1 MSTAISGEL
10 KNKILRAQKDEITE
24 YHIYQKL
31 AARVKGEGDRQILFR
46 ISEEELAHY
55 NFFKKFSGEDISPA
69 RLKIIFYYIISRFL
83 GLNFGVRLME
93 RNEGDAQ
100 AAYQELRALDPQ
112 IDTIIGEEKHHEEQ
126 MLALIDQAELAY
138 TGSVVLGLSDA
149 LVEMIGVLAG
159 LTLALQNIK
168 IVAIAGLI
176 TGIAATLS
184 MAGSEYLSTKEEGG
198 RSPFKAALYTG
209 LAYTM
214 AVIFLIAPY
223 FIFKNPYICLGV
235 SVFLAMVIVFK
246 FTYYISVAKN
256 LSFRSRFLEMATISL
271 GVGFLNFF
279 IGLLV
284 RELLGIN
291 I

>member
-1 MSTAISGEL
+1 MITAISGEL

-24 YHIYQKL
+24 YHIYKKL
-31 AARVKGEGDRQILFR
+31 AARVKGEGDRRTLLK

-69 RLKIIFYYIISRFL
+69 RFRMIFYYIISRFL

-100 AAYQELRALDPQ
+100 AAYKGLRALDPQ
-112 IDTIIGEEKHHEEQ
+112 VDTIIGEEKHHEEQ
-126 MLALIDQAELAY
+126 MLSLIDQAELAY

-209 LAYTM
+209 LAYTLV
-214 AVIFLIAPY
+214 VIFLIAPY
-223 FIFKNPYICLGV
+223 FIFNNPYLCLSV
-235 SVFLAMVIVFK
+235 SVFLAMAIVFK

-256 LSFRSRFLEMATISL
+256 LSFKNRFLEMATISL

>member
-1 MSTAISGEL
+1 MITAISGEL

-24 YHIYQKL
+24 YHIYKKL
-31 AARVKGEGDRQILFR
+31 AARVKGEGDRRTLLK

-69 RLKIIFYYIISRFL
+69 RLKIIFYYIVSRFL

-100 AAYQELRALDPQ
+100 AAYQGLRALDPQ
-112 IDTIIGEEKHHEEQ
+112 VDTIIGEEKHHEEQ
-126 MLALIDQAELAY
+126 MLSLIDQAELAY

-209 LAYTM
+209 LAYNLV
-214 AVIFLIAPY
+214 VIFLIAPY
-223 FIFKNPYICLGV
+223 FIFNNPYLCLSV
-235 SVFLAMVIVFK
+235 SVFLAMAIVFK

-256 LSFRSRFLEMATISL
+256 LSFKNRFLEMATISL